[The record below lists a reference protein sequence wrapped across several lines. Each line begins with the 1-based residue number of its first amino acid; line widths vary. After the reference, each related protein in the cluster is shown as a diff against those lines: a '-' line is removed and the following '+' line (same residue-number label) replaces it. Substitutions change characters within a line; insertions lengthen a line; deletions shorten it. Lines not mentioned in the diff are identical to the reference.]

1 MIDISRNKLNDK
13 NKEILTKY
21 QIYLYTERHM
31 ADNSVDSYILDII
44 KYLEYLNKDYN
55 IIVKDDVYKY
65 LEKLD
70 KHKLSV
76 TSV

>member
-55 IIVKDDVYKY
+55 NIVKDDIYIY

-70 KHKLSV
+70 KDKLSNV
-76 TSV
+76 C